1 MNEPEIKEVPKMKE
15 AKPVVDTDIDQH
27 GMSFFHDEDPCT
39 LCGVKWE
46 DDPTGDCQIRL
57 LEFYISAKLEMAYY
71 EGVLA
76 NTKKRI
82 VAATKIRMAKDG
94 EVGKVAEVDGGSINI
109 ITPKKAR
116 VTWNSAGLDG
126 YAIANP
132 DILAFRTEK
141 WPEPSIRIKVD

>member
-1 MNEPEIKEVPKMKE
+1 MNEPVPEMKE
-15 AKPVVDTDIDQH
+15 AKPVVDTGIDERDS
-27 GMSFFHDEDPCT
+27 SFFHDEDPCT

-57 LEFYISAKLEMAYY
+57 LEFYRDSKQEMAYY
-71 EGVLA
+71 EAVLA

-94 EVGKVAEVDGGSINI
+94 EVGEVAKIDGASINVI
-109 ITPKKAR
+109 APKKPR

-126 YAIANP
+126 YAVANP
-132 DILAFRTEK
+132 DVLKFRTEK
-141 WPEPSIRIKVD
+141 WSAPSIRIKVNVL